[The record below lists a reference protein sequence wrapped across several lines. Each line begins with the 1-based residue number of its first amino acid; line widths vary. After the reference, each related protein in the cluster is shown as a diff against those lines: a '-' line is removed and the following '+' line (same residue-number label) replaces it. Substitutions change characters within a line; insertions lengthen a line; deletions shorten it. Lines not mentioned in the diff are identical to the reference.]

1 MWNSKE
7 FSGRMFIGRAIEV
20 KNDPHHGELIKV
32 RIDPE
37 DSKLTD
43 DKLPYAFP
51 WIPKMLHI
59 KPKVGE
65 AVIVLVDSTGGFGG
79 SQRYY
84 VGPVISQPQKMW
96 NDSLNS
102 ATSLL
107 KNSGSGPQETID
119 NNSVSIG
126 AMPKDDDIALL
137 GRKNTDVILSDD
149 DIKIR
154 AGVRITNPY
163 EQTVSFNHD
172 SPAFIKLK
180 YHDTPIKSKFDEG
193 TINPHETTRSTATI
207 FADKINLVSPS
218 GEGWDSLEHGENA
231 GDLISDE
238 KMKELIAKAHQIPYG
253 DVLCDF
259 LSLFLKMYMEHSHPS
274 PGAPPLNG
282 DPGSMTFYSKYNVD
296 KENLE
301 NKLLSKD
308 IRIN

>member
-1 MWNSKE
+1 MRWNSKE

-65 AVIVLVDSTGGFGG
+65 AVIVLIDSTGGFGG

-119 NNSVSIG
+119 NDNVSIG

-149 DIKIR
+149 DVKIR

-163 EQTVSFNHD
+163 EQTVSFNH
-172 SPAFIKLK
+172 
-180 YHDTPIKSKFDEG
+180 
-193 TINPHETTRSTATI
+193 ETTRSAATI
-207 FADKINLVSPS
+207 VADKINFVSPS
-218 GEGWDSLEHGENA
+218 GEGWESLEHGENA

-282 DPGSMTFYSKYNVD
+282 DPGSVTFYSKYNVD

>member
-1 MWNSKE
+1 MWDSKE

-20 KNDPHHGELIKV
+20 KNDPYHGELIKV

-65 AVIVLVDSTGGFGG
+65 AVIVLIDSTGGFDG

-96 NDSLNS
+96 NDSMNS

-119 NNSVSIG
+119 NKSVSIG

-180 YHDTPIKSKFDEG
+180 YHDTPIKTKFDGG
-193 TINPHETTRSTATI
+193 TINPHESTRSTATI

-218 GEGWDSLEHGENA
+218 GDGWDSLEQGENA

-259 LSLFLKMYMEHSHPS
+259 LSLSLKMYMAHSHPS
-274 PGAPPLNG
+274 PGAPPLNA
-282 DPGSMTFYSKYNVD
+282 DPASTTFYAKYNVN